1 MTHAFLL
8 PELGNFNS
16 RVDEL
21 RLFALFAPRLTLC
34 SAASNAS
41 DALLAGKYAATQLL
55 RSFYAASTQLLRSC
69 ALTLH
74 VISTLVEISTRPV

>member
-16 RVDEL
+16 RVAEL
-21 RLFALFAPRLTLC
+21 RLLALFAPRQTLC

-41 DALLAGKYAATQLL
+41 DALLAGKYAA
-55 RSFYAASTQLLRSC
+55 STQLCIDFACNLDALRNFAASGVN
-69 ALTLH
+69 T
-74 VISTLVEISTRPV
+74 P